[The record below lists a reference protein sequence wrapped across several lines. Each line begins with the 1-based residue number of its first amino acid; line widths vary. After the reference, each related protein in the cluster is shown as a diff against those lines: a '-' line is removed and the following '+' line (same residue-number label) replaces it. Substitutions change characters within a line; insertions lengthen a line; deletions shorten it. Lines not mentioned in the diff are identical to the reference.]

1 MNFHEDNIGFGHVFQ
16 ALKRGEHSLTVSGLP
31 ASAQACLASVAAT
44 RFKKPVLVVCPNLDE
59 AEKLASDL
67 RFFLEIPSE
76 ERNEKRH
83 VFLLPPYEVLPF
95 QEISPPIEVAS
106 RRVEALYALLS
117 DEPPTVVVTTPLG
130 LMQKTLPRETF
141 NRQLEYVVAGEEVDR
156 DQLVNRLVEGG
167 YYRTQLVEQRGD
179 FSVRGGILDFYPP
192 LGEHPIR
199 LEFFGDFVDS
209 IRSFNV
215 LNQRS
220 FDQLEEWIILPVTEV
235 FNTPETLKRANDRL
249 PLVTGPDT
257 AYRLQEHM
265 EAGMLFSGAQAALPL
280 FYEKTENL
288 TDYLPEGSLLLE
300 VDPGRIQ
307 EEARKTYTKVCEKFE
322 QMGTFLPYVSYDSVR
337 AKTAEFHTIRLLSLL
352 FEDPSRPISLYKFQC
367 DDNLDIRSIPN
378 SFEQQWEQRRALLD
392 QVRQWVEM
400 GMDVVWACSSSKRAA
415 QVREF
420 FTQEELRVIREKPP
434 FRGKPSPRA
443 VRLYVGSLSAG
454 FKLWSER
461 LILITDEEFLGARQ
475 IIRAKRKPGIEAYVS
490 SFEDLNPG
498 DLIVHMEHGIGRYQ
512 GLLQMDVDGDLGE
525 FLLIEYE
532 GQDRLYIPIYRLKAI
547 QKYAAMEGYD
557 PKLDRLGGKTWARV
571 KNKVKASVEQIAR
584 ELVQIY
590 AARNVRK
597 GFAFSKSDG
606 NMAAFAESFA
616 YEETPDQAKAIQDVF
631 EDMESSRPMDRLVCG
646 DVGFGKTEVA
656 LRAAFKAVLDG
667 KQVCY
672 LVPTT
677 VLAEQHLETFIDRFK
692 PYPVLVESLSR
703 FKSRQEQKKVIE
715 GLATGRVDIVIG
727 THRLLQKDIVF
738 RDLGLLIVDEEQRFG
753 VVHKEKIKQIKK
765 LVDVLTLTATPIPR
779 TLQMGLM
786 GIRDLS
792 TIETPPR
799 DRLSIKTYLAKYEDD
814 LVTEAIMRE
823 MRRGGQIFFVH
834 NRVKSIENMAAH
846 VRSLVPQARV
856 GIAHGQLKGIQLE
869 RVMLSFLRQEL
880 DVLMCSTII
889 ESGLDIPTA
898 NTIIIN
904 HAERFGL
911 AQIYQL
917 RGRAGRS
924 KDRAYAYLLVPSENA
939 MTPEAQKRLKVLTD
953 FTELGSGF
961 KIAFHD
967 LQIRGGGEILGA
979 SQSGHI
985 AAVGYEMYL
994 EFMQNAINEQKGNP
1008 VSEEIDPE
1016 IHLSLPAFL
1025 PETYISSISERLSL
1039 YKRLSSLIEEQQL
1052 AEIRSEL
1059 RDRFGPLPE
1068 EAENLLEAF
1077 EIRNQM
1083 RRAGM
1088 QRLDWKGGQLIFTF
1102 DPGSGVNVDGL
1113 LSFVKMHPK
1122 RAQIAPEGRFF
1133 YRVLGENINVLREV
1147 KKVLQEIV

>member
-1 MNFHEDNIGFGHVFQ
+1 MNFDQDNTAFDQVFQ
-16 ALKRGEHSLTVSGLP
+16 TLKQGKPSLTVAGLP
-31 ASAQACLASVAAT
+31 TSAQACFVSIAAT
-44 RFKKPVLVVCPNLDE
+44 RFKKPILVVCPNLDE

-67 RFFLEIPSE
+67 RFFLEITSE
-76 ERNEKRH
+76 ESNERRR

-117 DEPPTVVVTTPLG
+117 DEPPTVVVTTPSG
-130 LMQKTLPRETF
+130 LLQKTLPRETF

-156 DQLVNRLVEGG
+156 DQLVNRLIQGG

-192 LGEHPIR
+192 LAEHPIR

-220 FDQLEEWIILPVTEV
+220 FDQLDEWIIVPVTEV
-235 FNTPETLKRANDRL
+235 FNTPETLKRAKERL
-249 PLVTGPDT
+249 PLVTDPDM
-257 AYRLQEHM
+257 ASRMKEHLD
-265 EAGMLFSGAQAALPL
+265 ADMLFSGAQVTLPL
-280 FYEKTENL
+280 FYETTENVS
-288 TDYLPEGSLLLE
+288 DYLPEGSLLLE
-300 VDPGRIQ
+300 LDPGRIE
-307 EEARKTYTKVCEKFE
+307 EEAREAYAACKDKFE
-322 QMGTFLPYVSYDSVR
+322 HMGAFLPYDSYESIR
-337 AKTAEFHTIRLLSLL
+337 AKTAEFQNINLVSLL
-352 FEDPSRPISLYKFQC
+352 FEDPFREIPIHQFRC
-367 DDNLDIRSIPN
+367 EDNLDIKSISN
-378 SFEQQWEQRRALLD
+378 SSDQQWEQRRLLLD
-392 QVRQWVEM
+392 RVREWVEM

-415 QVREF
+415 QLQEF
-420 FTQEELRVIREKPP
+420 FTQSEVEVIREKPP
-434 FRGKPSPRA
+434 FRRRSVPRA
-443 VRLYVGSLSAG
+443 VRLYVGRLTAG

-475 IIRAKRKPGIEAYVS
+475 VIRTKRKPSIEAYVS

-498 DLIVHMEHGIGRYQ
+498 DPIVHMEHGIGRYQ
-512 GLLQMDVDGDLGE
+512 GLVQMDVDGGLGE

-547 QKYAAMEGYD
+547 QKYAGIEGHA

-571 KNKVKASVEQIAR
+571 KQKIKASVERIAG
-584 ELVQIY
+584 ELVEIY

-597 GFAFSKSDG
+597 GFAFTKSNGD
-606 NMAAFAESFA
+606 MTAFAESFA
-616 YEETPDQAKAIQDVF
+616 YEETPDQARAIEDVF
-631 EDMESSRPMDRLVCG
+631 ADMESSRPMDRLVCG

-656 LRAAFKAVLDG
+656 LRAAFKTVLDG

-692 PYPVLVESLSR
+692 PYPVVIESLSR
-703 FKSRQEQKKVIE
+703 FKTRQEQRKVVE

-753 VVHKEKIKQIKK
+753 VGHKEKIKQFKK

-779 TLQMGLM
+779 TLHMGLM

-799 DRLSIKTYLAKYEDD
+799 DRLSIKTYLAKYDDD
-814 LVTEAIMRE
+814 LVKEAIMRE
-823 MRRGGQIFFVH
+823 IRRGGQIFFVH
-834 NRVKSIENMAAH
+834 NQVKSIENMASH
-846 VRSLVPQARV
+846 IRRLVPQARV
-856 GIAHGQLKGIQLE
+856 GVAHGQLKGIDLE

-904 HAERFGL
+904 RAERFGL

-924 KDRAYAYLLVPSENA
+924 RDRAYAYLLVPSENA

-994 EFMQNAINEQKGNP
+994 EFMQNAVNELKGKSAP
-1008 VSEEIDPE
+1008 EEIDPE

-1025 PETYISSISERLSL
+1025 PETYISSIGERLSL
-1039 YKRLSSLIEEQQL
+1039 YKKLSSLTEAQEL
-1052 AEIRSEL
+1052 VEIRDEL
-1059 RDRFGPLPE
+1059 RDRFGAPPK
-1068 EAENLLEAF
+1068 EAENLLDTF
-1077 EIRNQM
+1077 EIRNHM
-1083 RRAGM
+1083 RYARI
-1088 QRLDWKGGQLIFTF
+1088 QRLDWKSGQLIFSF
-1102 DPGSGVNVDGL
+1102 DPDCGADVDGL
-1113 LSFVKMHPK
+1113 LNFVKKHPK
-1122 RAQIAPEGRFF
+1122 RARIAPEGRLF
-1133 YRVLGENINVLREV
+1133 YRVLGQNINVIQEV